1 MTPLDKLL
9 EECVLM
15 DADSEATR
23 TMEKAV
29 AAIMKLRD
37 ALERIRDCDFV
48 ISLPDRMDA
57 VRKIAREALQFES
70 CTQNNKVSATVIP
83 EAQSFY
89 YDAKSNV
96 LAYCETG
103 RIHWGD
109 VSLRKVNEN
118 DVDAD
123 DASCSL
129 EYFKKHYKKVAFMQ
143 AKEARN
149 D

>member
-48 ISLPDRMDA
+48 ITLPDRMDA
-57 VRKIAREALQFES
+57 VRKIAREAL
-70 CTQNNKVSATVIP
+70 
-83 EAQSFY
+83 
-89 YDAKSNV
+89 
-96 LAYCETG
+96 ET
-103 RIHWGD
+103 
-109 VSLRKVNEN
+109 K
-118 DVDAD
+118 
-123 DASCSL
+123 
-129 EYFKKHYKKVAFMQ
+129 
-143 AKEARN
+143 
-149 D
+149 

>member
-23 TMEKAV
+23 TMEKAI

-57 VRKIAREALQFES
+57 VRKIAREALQ
-70 CTQNNKVSATVIP
+70 
-83 EAQSFY
+83 
-89 YDAKSNV
+89 
-96 LAYCETG
+96 
-103 RIHWGD
+103 
-109 VSLRKVNEN
+109 
-118 DVDAD
+118 
-123 DASCSL
+123 
-129 EYFKKHYKKVAFMQ
+129 
-143 AKEARN
+143 
-149 D
+149 

>member
-57 VRKIAREALQFES
+57 VRKIAREALQ
-70 CTQNNKVSATVIP
+70 
-83 EAQSFY
+83 
-89 YDAKSNV
+89 
-96 LAYCETG
+96 
-103 RIHWGD
+103 
-109 VSLRKVNEN
+109 
-118 DVDAD
+118 
-123 DASCSL
+123 
-129 EYFKKHYKKVAFMQ
+129 
-143 AKEARN
+143 
-149 D
+149 

>member
-15 DADSEATR
+15 EADSQATR
-23 TMEKAV
+23 TMEKAI
-29 AAIMKLRD
+29 AAIERLRD

-70 CTQNNKVSATVIP
+70 CTQNNKASATVIP

-96 LAYCETG
+96 LAYCDTG

-109 VSLRKVNEN
+109 VSLRKVNET
-118 DVDAD
+118 DADTD

-129 EYFKKHYKKVAFMQ
+129 EYFKKHFKKVAFIQ
-143 AKEARN
+143 AREALQ
-149 D
+149 